1 MILQNLLDFFEQWA
15 PSALQEGY
23 DNSGLQIGN
32 PLGVVSKGL
41 ICLDITP
48 EVVSEAIQKGC
59 DLIISHHPLIF
70 QGLKRITGQTLSESI
85 VLEVIRNNI
94 SVVSVHTNLDKV
106 KTGVNQALGARLGLK
121 KLRILEPQKGALTK
135 LVTFCPSTHAEKVRT
150 SIFEAGAGQIG
161 DYDSCSFNI
170 EGTGTFRANSEAN
183 PFVGKKE
190 VLHFEPEVRI
200 EAIVPAWLLGRV
212 VSAMKASHP
221 YEEVAYDIYNL
232 ANEYPEVGFGMIGE
246 YDAALEEQE
255 FMEMIKKQLR
265 VPCLRHSGFTG
276 QLVKNVALCGG
287 SGSFLLHKAIASK
300 AQVLVT
306 AEIKYHQ
313 FFEANRKILLV
324 DAGHFETEQF
334 AVDILYDVVNKKFSN
349 FALLKSGVNTN
360 PVCYF

>member
-1 MILQNLLDFFEQWA
+1 MILQNLLDFFEQLA
-15 PSALQEGY
+15 PLSLQEGY

-32 PLGVVSKGL
+32 PHGVVSKGL

-59 DLIISHHPLIF
+59 DLIISHHPLLF
-70 QGLKRITGQTLSESI
+70 QGLKRITGQTLTESI
-85 VLEVIRNNI
+85 AMEVIRNNI

-106 KTGVNQALGARLGLK
+106 KCGVNQALGARLGLK
-121 KLRILEPQKGALTK
+121 KLRILDPQKGTLNK
-135 LVTFCPSTHAEKVRT
+135 LVTFCPASHAEKVRS

-161 DYDSCSFNI
+161 EYDSCSFNI

-190 VLHFEPEVRI
+190 VLHFAPEIRI

-232 ANEYPEVGFGMIGE
+232 ANEYPGAGFGMIGE
-246 YDAALEEQE
+246 YDVALEEQE
-255 FMEMIKKQLR
+255 FMELIKKQLR
-265 VPCLRHSGFTG
+265 LPCLRHSGFTG
-276 QLVKNVALCGG
+276 QAVKNVALCGG
-287 SGSFLLHKAIASK
+287 SGSFLMHKAIASK

>member
-1 MILQNLLDFFEQWA
+1 MILQNLLDFFEQLA

-32 PLGVVSKGL
+32 PHGVVSKGL

-59 DLIISHHPLIF
+59 DLIISHHPLLF
-70 QGLKRITGQTLSESI
+70 QGLKRITGQTPTESI
-85 VLEVIRNNI
+85 AMEVIRNNL
-94 SVVSVHTNLDKV
+94 SVVSLHTNLDKV
-106 KTGVNQALGARLGLK
+106 KMGVNQALGERLGLK
-121 KLRILEPQKGALTK
+121 KLRILEQQKGALNK
-135 LVTFCPSTHAEKVRT
+135 LVTFCPATHAEKVRS

-161 DYDSCSFNI
+161 EYDSCSFNI
-170 EGTGTFRANSEAN
+170 EGTGSFRALSEAN
-183 PFVGKKE
+183 PFVGQKE

-200 EAIVPAWLLGRV
+200 EAIVPAWLLSRV

-232 ANEYPEVGFGMIGE
+232 TNEYPEAGFGMIGE
-246 YDAALEEQE
+246 YDVALEEQE

-265 VPCLRHSGFTG
+265 LPCLRHSGFTG
-276 QLVKNVALCGG
+276 QSVKNVALCGG
-287 SGSFLLHKAIASK
+287 SGSFLMHKAIASK

-306 AEIKYHQ
+306 AEVKYHQ